1 VACKRLSSPGTAAT
15 VSRGESVVKLDC
27 CTLQYISEAVVLIRE
42 KACVELAE
50 CTVLDSPVA
59 FLAGDEDGE
68 ELKVSASKLHV
79 RSVWFD
85 QDRPRRLIMDETNL
99 VALGEVNLNF
109 SALRQNQNPVLDADL
124 PEIELEEYRAT
135 NVY

>member
-1 VACKRLSSPGTAAT
+1 M
-15 VSRGESVVKLDC
+15 
-27 CTLQYISEAVVLIRE
+27 
-42 KACVELAE
+42 
-50 CTVLDSPVA
+50 LDSPVA

>member
-85 QDRPRRLIMDETNL
+85 QDRPRR
-99 VALGEVNLNF
+99 
-109 SALRQNQNPVLDADL
+109 
-124 PEIELEEYRAT
+124 
-135 NVY
+135 